1 MHGSMKYMRAHAGS
15 MLQFLILTTFFG
27 EPMKDIFTAII
38 IAAALTV
45 CALAYFDV
53 LVK

>member
-1 MHGSMKYMRAHAGS
+1 
-15 MLQFLILTTFFG
+15 
-27 EPMKDIFTAII
+27 MKDIIAALT

>member
-1 MHGSMKYMRAHAGS
+1 MR
-15 MLQFLILTTFFG
+15 
-27 EPMKDIFTAII
+27 DIFAALI

-53 LVK
+53 LIK

>member
-1 MHGSMKYMRAHAGS
+1 
-15 MLQFLILTTFFG
+15 
-27 EPMKDIFTAII
+27 MKDIFAALI

-53 LVK
+53 LTK

>member
-1 MHGSMKYMRAHAGS
+1 
-15 MLQFLILTTFFG
+15 
-27 EPMKDIFTAII
+27 MKDIFAALT

-53 LVK
+53 LIK

>member
-1 MHGSMKYMRAHAGS
+1 
-15 MLQFLILTTFFG
+15 
-27 EPMKDIFTAII
+27 MKDIIAAFT

>member
-1 MHGSMKYMRAHAGS
+1 
-15 MLQFLILTTFFG
+15 
-27 EPMKDIFTAII
+27 MKDILAALT

>member
-1 MHGSMKYMRAHAGS
+1 
-15 MLQFLILTTFFG
+15 
-27 EPMKDIFTAII
+27 MKDIFTALT

>member
-1 MHGSMKYMRAHAGS
+1 MA
-15 MLQFLILTTFFG
+15 LQSPREPTRVLCGRFRFRSLFFG
-27 EPMKDIFTAII
+27 ELMRDIFAALI

-53 LVK
+53 LIK

>member
-1 MHGSMKYMRAHAGS
+1 
-15 MLQFLILTTFFG
+15 
-27 EPMKDIFTAII
+27 MKDYFAAVL

-53 LVK
+53 LIK

>member
-1 MHGSMKYMRAHAGS
+1 
-15 MLQFLILTTFFG
+15 
-27 EPMKDIFTAII
+27 MKDIIAALI

>member
-1 MHGSMKYMRAHAGS
+1 
-15 MLQFLILTTFFG
+15 
-27 EPMKDIFTAII
+27 MKDIFAALI

-53 LVK
+53 LIK

>member
-1 MHGSMKYMRAHAGS
+1 
-15 MLQFLILTTFFG
+15 
-27 EPMKDIFTAII
+27 MKDIFAALT

-53 LVK
+53 LTK

>member
-1 MHGSMKYMRAHAGS
+1 
-15 MLQFLILTTFFG
+15 
-27 EPMKDIFTAII
+27 MKDILAALT

-53 LVK
+53 LTK

>member
-1 MHGSMKYMRAHAGS
+1 MR
-15 MLQFLILTTFFG
+15 
-27 EPMKDIFTAII
+27 DIFTALI

-53 LVK
+53 LIK

>member
-1 MHGSMKYMRAHAGS
+1 
-15 MLQFLILTTFFG
+15 
-27 EPMKDIFTAII
+27 MKDIFVALI

-53 LVK
+53 LIK

>member
-1 MHGSMKYMRAHAGS
+1 
-15 MLQFLILTTFFG
+15 
-27 EPMKDIFTAII
+27 MKDYFAALI

-53 LVK
+53 LIK

>member
-1 MHGSMKYMRAHAGS
+1 
-15 MLQFLILTTFFG
+15 
-27 EPMKDIFTAII
+27 MKDIFAALI

>member
-1 MHGSMKYMRAHAGS
+1 
-15 MLQFLILTTFFG
+15 
-27 EPMKDIFTAII
+27 MKDIIAAIT

-53 LVK
+53 LTK

>member
-1 MHGSMKYMRAHAGS
+1 MHHHYTYSPNQEALEKRRAAA
-15 MLQFLILTTFFG
+15 M
-27 EPMKDIFTAII
+27 DIFAALT

-53 LVK
+53 LFF

>member
-1 MHGSMKYMRAHAGS
+1 
-15 MLQFLILTTFFG
+15 
-27 EPMKDIFTAII
+27 MKDYFAAVI

-53 LVK
+53 LIK